1 MNFGDIYLGK
11 QTVLCKDTPAFIAN
25 RIGVMSGVR
34 MMELTQEYGMTVE
47 EVDAITGQLIGRPKT
62 ATFKLQDLVG
72 IDTGEKVTNFVRD
85 NVKNDAFFEALKG
98 KEDPKFMNFL
108 VDNKFFGNKSG
119 KGFYERTKKKDDKG
133 RTIINVLNLETLAYA
148 PTTRP
153 KPPIIKEAKSIDL
166 MSKRFAFLISG
177 EDQGASVPTT
187 LFCYITFLHG

>member
-1 MNFGDIYLGK
+1 
-11 QTVLCKDTPAFIAN
+11 
-25 RIGVMSGVR
+25 
-34 MMELTQEYGMTVE
+34 MTVE

-85 NVKNDAFFEALKG
+85 NVKNDAFFEALKEG
-98 KEDPKFMNFL
+98 GPKVHEFL

-148 PTTRP
+148 QHSA
-153 KPPIIKEAKSIDL
+153 EASNN
-166 MSKRFAFLISG
+166 
-177 EDQGASVPTT
+177 
-187 LFCYITFLHG
+187 